1 MGEIEKNIDKLSNL
15 LKKKYLNDN
24 TNEQLEYLMKEI
36 ENIIKPKEEKIT
48 YQDLINVRDNFY
60 EIKENEK
67 LYSLALKKYETRMM
81 AFERLFFEELNIIKI
96 CELINDEKI
105 WDNQLTIEIKCNL
118 NIDEL
123 IYLNYLYNIAINS
136 MLENKEVKITLVK
149 KEKNKQ
155 KKLSK

>member
-24 TNEQLEYLMKEI
+24 SNEQLEYLMKEI

-155 KKLSK
+155 KKLNK

>member
-1 MGEIEKNIDKLSNL
+1 MGEIENKIDKLSNL

-36 ENIIKPKEEKIT
+36 DNIIKPKNEKIT
-48 YQDLINVRDNFY
+48 YQDIIDIREIFY

-67 LYSLALKKYETRMM
+67 LYALAFKKYKTRMV
-81 AFERLFFEELNIIKI
+81 AFENLFFEELNIIKI
-96 CELINDEKI
+96 CELINEDKI
-105 WDNQLTIEIKCNL
+105 WDNQITIEIKKEL
-118 NIDEL
+118 NVDEL
-123 IYLNYLYNIAINS
+123 IYLNYLYNLAVNS
-136 MLENKEVKITLVK
+136 ILENKEVKIILSK

>member
-155 KKLSK
+155 KKLNK